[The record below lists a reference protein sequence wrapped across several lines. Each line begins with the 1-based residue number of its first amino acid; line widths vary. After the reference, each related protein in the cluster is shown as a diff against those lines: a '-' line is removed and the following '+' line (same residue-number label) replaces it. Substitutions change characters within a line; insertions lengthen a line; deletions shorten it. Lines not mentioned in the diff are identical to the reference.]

1 MSVRDQIELNSGSLT
16 QSERKLASALLSDY
30 PYAGLVPIQE
40 LAGRSEVSAPS
51 ISRFVVKI
59 GLSGY
64 QEMQRLLI
72 AELAEG
78 NRSPVEIHRTGR
90 KIEGG
95 FLEEFMSR
103 AATGMNSAGA
113 AITEAQFERI
123 VALLSERKRNVFA
136 IGGRAS
142 NSIAMHLS
150 FHLRQARRGVFH
162 LPSDPDIWPEYLL
175 RMKAGDI
182 FFLVDFRRYQPKLAR
197 LAELASGN
205 RRARVVLMTDKWLSP
220 ATRHASEVL
229 AVPTETGTIWDSYCA
244 ALAVTEA
251 LATSVAERDWDR
263 TRTRIEAWDSA
274 DVADPES
281 GG

>member
-205 RRARVVLMTDKWLSP
+205 RRARVPDGSLPAPAEGAHTPGRAVALPARASP
-220 ATRHASEVL
+220 GRDCRRAAGPPTASIGRGHDNPRTCRHRR
-229 AVPTETGTIWDSYCA
+229 A
-244 ALAVTEA
+244 AAPGL
-251 LATSVAERDWDR
+251 
-263 TRTRIEAWDSA
+263 
-274 DVADPES
+274 
-281 GG
+281 G